1 MNVKKF
7 KEVVKQIRH
16 DYAVDSDENP
26 HSVYTRVRARLE
38 DDLYGGVGGV
48 ISVDSEID
56 DEVTDAAIELASRN
70 NNVPQISES
79 EVMLGEGSAL
89 PQVYA
94 IAAAYP
100 AKMVKII
107 RTLG

>member
-7 KEVVKQIRH
+7 KEVVKQIRY
-16 DYAVDSDENP
+16 DYAVESDENP
-26 HSVYTRVRARLE
+26 HSVYSRVRSKLE
-38 DDLYGGVGGV
+38 EELYGGVSGS
-48 ISVDSEID
+48 ITVDTEID
-56 DEVTDAAIELASRN
+56 DEVTDAAIELAARDSE
-70 NNVPQISES
+70 VPHISES
-79 EVMLGEGSAL
+79 EVMLGDGSAL

-100 AKMVKII
+100 AKMIKVI